1 MTKQPFSLS
10 EFVITL
16 LAASAFILSLAIFY
30 GTKTGINDQA
40 HLYDTLNAKSQ
51 NNNEKVDEINNDKV
65 PQLNGLNNEMNQFMI
80 YEFKNI
86 YRVKA

>member
-1 MTKQPFSLS
+1 MTKQQFSLS
-10 EFVITL
+10 EFVIIL
-16 LAASAFILSLAIFY
+16 LAASAVILSLAIFY
-30 GTKTGINDQA
+30 GTNMDINNQA

-51 NNNEKVDEINNDKV
+51 NNNEKAEEINNDKA

>member
-16 LAASAFILSLAIFY
+16 LAASAVILSLAIFY
-30 GTKTGINDQA
+30 GANTGINDQA
-40 HLYDTLNAKSQ
+40 HWYATLNAKSQ
-51 NNNEKVDEINNDKV
+51 VNNEKAEEINNDKA
-65 PQLNGLNNEMNQFMI
+65 PQFNGLNNEMNQFMI

>member
-16 LAASAFILSLAIFY
+16 LAASAVILSLAIFY
-30 GTKTGINDQA
+30 GTNMDINNQA
-40 HLYDTLNAKSQ
+40 HLYDTSNAKSQ
-51 NNNEKVDEINNDKV
+51 NNNEKAEEINNDKA
-65 PQLNGLNNEMNQFMI
+65 PQFNGLNNEMNQFMI